1 MFHNIVRIFAQSKS
15 KFAWVP
21 IPIERADDV
30 NKLYPYLE
38 LLWAY
43 QSSQEHPELNSAG
56 GSVNH
61 VFYNLNLRESF
72 WKC

>member
-1 MFHNIVRIFAQSKS
+1 M
-15 KFAWVP
+15 P

-30 NKLYPYLE
+30 NKLYRYLE

>member
-1 MFHNIVRIFAQSKS
+1 MKVKS
-15 KFAWVP
+15 AWVP
-21 IPIERADDV
+21 IPIVRADDV

-38 LLWAY
+38 FLCAY
-43 QSSQEHPELNSAG
+43 QLQSSQEHPELNSTG

>member
-1 MFHNIVRIFAQSKS
+1 M
-15 KFAWVP
+15 P

-38 LLWAY
+38 FLWAY
-43 QSSQEHPELNSAG
+43 QSSQEHPELNSTE

-72 WKC
+72 WQC